1 MSRLISLLVGAV
13 LWSLLSTH
21 AQMGLRISP
30 LNYENV
36 EKGANMGFVFGADAD
51 LSDRTAM
58 AFDYGFAFDLFG
70 DGSNT
75 RESLSYDGYQVDV
88 STITRTR
95 NFTLRSLYF
104 FSDMAGGPYIA
115 TSIGIRT
122 VILELDPSVWD
133 TNSSFGFPAPAWA
146 RATESKTTLTQL
158 GLRVGSRSELDG
170 YYGEFYI
177 GVGVNLGELD
187 GMLPP
192 YMAASDWSLSRTYFQ
207 AGYSFGIGW

>member
-1 MSRLISLLVGAV
+1 MSALKNLFLLTAISLAV
-13 LWSLLSTH
+13 SSH
-21 AQMGLRISP
+21 AQMGVRVSP

-51 LSDRTAM
+51 ISDRTAM
-58 AFDYGFAFDLFG
+58 AFDYGFAIDLFG

-75 RESLSYDGYQVDV
+75 RESFAYDGYQVDV
-88 STITRTR
+88 STITRSR

-104 FSDMAGGPYIA
+104 LTDMAGGPYIA
-115 TSIGIRT
+115 TSVGIRT

-133 TNSSFGFPAPAWA
+133 TNSSIGFPAPSWA
-146 RATESKTTLTQL
+146 RATERKTTLTQL

-187 GMLPP
+187 GLLPP
-192 YMAASDWSLSRTYFQ
+192 YMVASDWALSRTYFQ
-207 AGYSFGIGW
+207 AGYAFGIGW

>member
-1 MSRLISLLVGAV
+1 MSTLKSLLIPAAM
-13 LWSLLSTH
+13 SLSAITH

-30 LNYENV
+30 INYENV

-51 LSDRTAM
+51 ISDRTAM

-75 RESLSYDGYQVDV
+75 RDFFVYDGYQVDV
-88 STITRTR
+88 NTITRSR

-104 FSDMAGGPYIA
+104 LTDMAGGPYIA
-115 TSIGIRT
+115 TSVGIRT
-122 VILELDPSVWD
+122 VILELDPSVSD
-133 TNSSFGFPAPAWA
+133 PNSFFGFPAPAWA
-146 RATESKTTLTQL
+146 RATESRTTLTQL

-187 GMLPP
+187 GLLPQ
-192 YMAASDWSLSRTYFQ
+192 YMAASDWALSRTYFQ
-207 AGYSFGIGW
+207 AGYSIGIGW